1 MFAMNSNTMQPSWE
15 QIACMPDE
23 DIPLLQGCLLI
34 ALDEYPDLD
43 INSYRAELD
52 RHVAEL
58 APRVSSQEADRGKL
72 AELNR
77 YLFQEQGFSGNQ
89 DDYYDPRNSYINDVF
104 DRRLGIPLSLGII
117 QIEVARR
124 LGIELEG
131 VSFPGHFLVRMP
143 MDGGLLVLDPYH
155 QGRSIDAD
163 ELKLRAR
170 PHLQGGEIDDQQLLE
185 ILAPAGAR
193 AILMRMLR
201 NLKGLYLDRE
211 NWDKV
216 VRCSDRL
223 VKLDP
228 SLAEERRDRGLMY
241 MKLGHV
247 SAARIDLNHYLSE
260 RPEASDVEEIRLALI
275 ESSSTRARIN

>member
-1 MFAMNSNTMQPSWE
+1 MTSITTQPSWE
-15 QIACMPDE
+15 QIAGMPDE

-43 INSYRAELD
+43 LESYQVELD

-58 APRVSSQEADRGKL
+58 APRVSNQDADRGKL

-117 QIEVARR
+117 QIELARR

-143 MDGGLLVLDPYH
+143 LEGGLLVLDPYH

-170 PHLQGGEIDDQQLLE
+170 PHLQGSEIDDQQLLE
-185 ILAPAGAR
+185 ILAPAGSR

-201 NLKGLYLDRE
+201 NLKGLYSDRE
-211 NWDKV
+211 DWHKV

-241 MKLGHV
+241 MKLGHI

-260 RPEASDVEEIRLALI
+260 RPEASDLEQIRLALI
-275 ESSSTRARIN
+275 EASSTRARLN